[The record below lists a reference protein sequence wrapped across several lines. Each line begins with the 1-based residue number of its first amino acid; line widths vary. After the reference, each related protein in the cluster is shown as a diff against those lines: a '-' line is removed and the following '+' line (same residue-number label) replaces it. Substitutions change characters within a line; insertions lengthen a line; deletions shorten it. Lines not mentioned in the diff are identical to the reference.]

1 MLAAMQRTP
10 LKSRAVISAGY
21 DPTARLLELEF
32 HNGRVYRYRD
42 VPEGVYQFLLR
53 TESKGGYVNRMIQ
66 DRYEFEEVSRNAPEQ
81 DVLAALQA
89 SLDAAQ
95 KERGGC

>member
-1 MLAAMQRTP
+1 MLRVMQRTP

-21 DPTARLLELEF
+21 DAARRELEIEF
-32 HNGRVYRYRD
+32 HNGRIYRYRE

-66 DRYEFEEVSRNAPEQ
+66 DRYAYEQVGPDAPEQ

-89 SLDAAQ
+89 SLDAVES
-95 KERGGC
+95 ERR

>member
-1 MLAAMQRTP
+1 MLPDMQRTP
-10 LKSRAVISAGY
+10 LKSRAVLSAGY
-21 DPTARLLELEF
+21 DVESRVLELEF

-66 DRYEFEEVSRNAPEQ
+66 DRYAYEEVGGDAPEQ

-89 SLDAAQ
+89 SLDAREG
-95 KERGGC
+95 ERR

>member
-1 MLAAMQRTP
+1 MQRIP

-21 DPTARLLELEF
+21 DAATRELELEF

-42 VPEGVYQFLLR
+42 VPEGVHQFLLR
-53 TESKGGYVNRMIQ
+53 SESKGGYVNRMIQ
-66 DRYEFEEVSRNAPEQ
+66 DRYAYTEVGADAPQQ

-89 SLDAAQ
+89 SLDAVES
-95 KERGGC
+95 ERR